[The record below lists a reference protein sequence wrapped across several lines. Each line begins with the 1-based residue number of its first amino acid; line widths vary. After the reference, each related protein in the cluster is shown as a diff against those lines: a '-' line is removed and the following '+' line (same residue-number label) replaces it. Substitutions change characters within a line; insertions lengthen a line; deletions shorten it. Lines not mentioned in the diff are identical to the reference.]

1 MCRPRQQSRNR
12 LRNRS
17 YHRASQSRPRRL
29 RARHPASALTLAFAV
44 AFLAP
49 ALLQGCSRG
58 DNALEEVKRR
68 GELVVLTRNSPTTYY
83 EGQTGLAGIEYDMA
97 KAFADELGVTL
108 KMKVVANSAEIIPLI
123 NEGKADFAAAGI
135 VVTEE
140 RRKLVR
146 FAPEYQEIVPQVVYR
161 LGTKR
166 PVAVT
171 DLVGRQIEI
180 AAHSSHAERLR
191 QLQATQPDLNWRE
204 TNTEAE
210 ELLLSVWEGLLEFTV
225 ADSNIVALNRQYY
238 PELHAAF
245 AIDKPQKLA
254 WAFPP
259 GADTSLYDAAVAF
272 MKRLHKRE
280 LRVLIERYYGPSNRF
295 NYINTAHYLAR
306 IRDKLPTYRVLF
318 ERAGVR
324 YNIDWRLLA
333 AIGYQESYWDPAAVS
348 PTGVQGIMQ
357 LTMDTSNYLGV
368 TDRRSPEQSIDG
380 GARYLRAMIDR
391 MPPRV
396 LQPDRTW
403 MALAAYNIGLSH
415 LEDARIITQ
424 QQGGDPNKWHD
435 LEKYLPLLAKEEW
448 HSKTK
453 YGYARGYEPVQY
465 VHRIRSYYDIL
476 VKIDEN
482 ERVKEDP
489 IILQLKAPAI

>member
-1 MCRPRQQSRNR
+1 MCRPRQQPRNR
-12 LRNRS
+12 LHAPPATSRQRRLCARTRTRAVALLLAAAVFLPPLLNGCT
-17 YHRASQSRPRRL
+17 RAS
-29 RARHPASALTLAFAV
+29 
-44 AFLAP
+44 
-49 ALLQGCSRG
+49 
-58 DNALEEVKRR
+58 NALAEIKRR
-68 GELVVLTRNSPTTYY
+68 GELVVLTRNSPTTFY
-83 EGQTGLAGIEYDMA
+83 EGPTGLAGIEYDMA

-108 KMKVVANSAEIIPLI
+108 KMKVIADSAEIIPLI
-123 NEGKADFAAAGI
+123 NAGKADFAAAGV
-135 VVTEE
+135 VVTDE

-166 PVAVT
+166 PLAVK

-191 QLQATQPDLNWRE
+191 QLQATQPDLEWRE
-204 TNTEAE
+204 TTNTEVE

-225 ADSNIVALNRQYY
+225 ADSNILALNRQYY
-238 PELHAAF
+238 PELQAAL
-245 AIDKPQKLA
+245 ALAPPQKLA

-259 GADTSLYDAAVAF
+259 GADTSLYDAAVDF
-272 MKRLHKRE
+272 MKRLQKRE
-280 LRVLIERYYGPSNRF
+280 LKVLIERYYGPTNRF

-324 YNIDWRLLA
+324 YNLDWRLLA

-403 MALAAYNIGLSH
+403 MALAAYNVGLSH

-448 HSKTK
+448 YSKTK

-476 VKIDEN
+476 VKIDES
-482 ERVKEDP
+482 ERAKDDP

>member
-1 MCRPRQQSRNR
+1 MGRPRQQSRNR
-12 LRNRS
+12 L
-17 YHRASQSRPRRL
+17 HR
-29 RARHPASALTLAFAV
+29 RANALALCLAA
-44 AFLAP
+44 LIP
-49 ALLQGCSRG
+49 ALLPGCARDS
-58 DNALEEVKRR
+58 NVLAEVKRR

-83 EGQTGLAGIEYDMA
+83 EGPTGLAGIEYDMA

-108 KMKVVANSAEIIPLI
+108 KMKVIADSAEIIPLI
-123 NEGKADFAAAGI
+123 NAGKADFAAAGV

-166 PVAVT
+166 PTEVK
-171 DLVGRQIEI
+171 DLIGRQIEI

-191 QLQATQPDLNWRE
+191 QLQTTHPDLEWRE
-204 TNTEAE
+204 TTNTEAE

-245 AIDKPQKLA
+245 ALDQPQKLA

-280 LRVLIERYYGPSNRF
+280 LRVLIERYYGPTNRF

-306 IRDKLPTYRVLF
+306 IRDKLPMYRVLF

-324 YNIDWRLLA
+324 YNLDWRLLA

-357 LTMDTSNYLGV
+357 LTMDTSNFLGV

-403 MALAAYNIGLSH
+403 MALAAYNVGLSH

-482 ERVKEDP
+482 ERVKDDP

>member
-1 MCRPRQQSRNR
+1 M
-12 LRNRS
+12 L
-17 YHRASQSRPRRL
+17 L
-29 RARHPASALTLAFAV
+29 ALAY
-44 AFLAP
+44 LAP
-49 ALLQGCSRG
+49 ALLNGCSRG
-58 DNALEEVKRR
+58 TNALAEVKRR

-83 EGQTGLAGIEYDMA
+83 EGPMGLAGIEYDMA

-108 KMKVVANSAEIIPLI
+108 KMKVIANSAEIVPLI
-123 NEGKADFAAAGI
+123 SQGKADFAAAGL
-135 VVTEE
+135 VVTED
-140 RRKLVR
+140 RLKLVR

-166 PVAVT
+166 PTTVK

-191 QLQATQPDLNWRE
+191 QLQATQADLEWRE
-204 TNTEAE
+204 MRNTEVE

-225 ADSNIVALNRQYY
+225 ADSNILALNRQYY
-238 PELHAAF
+238 PELQAAF

-259 GADTSLYDAAVAF
+259 GEDMSLFNAAVAF
-272 MKRLHKRE
+272 MKRLRKHE
-280 LRVLIERYYGPSNRF
+280 LGVLIERYYGPSNRF

-324 YNIDWRLLA
+324 YNLDWRLLA

-357 LTMDTSNYLGV
+357 LTMNTSSDLGV

-403 MALAAYNIGLSH
+403 MALAAYNVGLSH

-448 HSKTK
+448 YSKTK

-476 VKIDEN
+476 VKIDES